1 MNDSELQEIIKEIII
16 SNQPLACPSSKIR
29 SELHKHE
36 VFKNSKMILKFLKQW
51 QDRDSNLKCEKI
63 GREYYWRF
71 NQGGVLND

>member
-29 SELHKHE
+29 SELYKHE

-51 QDRDSNLKCEKI
+51 QDRDSNLKCGMI
-63 GREYYWRF
+63 GREYYWRY